1 MRYLEIA
8 DEIRSLIGA
17 GEFGSGGALP
27 SEAELGRRFPA
38 SRVTVRKALE
48 ALRREGI
55 VTSRRGSGWF
65 VALDPVRQ
73 ALGRFS
79 TVEAAMEA
87 AGVTVRRE
95 VLEYGFEAA
104 PPIVSQA
111 LVVTGGGAVLR
122 VRRLNVADDQPF
134 GVVTVFV
141 PENFGERIARSDAE
155 TSTFYELLTGLG
167 VELGS
172 ATQTITAA
180 TATED
185 DARLLAVRKGSAVL
199 VCRRVTRDA
208 DGAPVLFSEHRYPAH
223 RTSFEVDLPRVAPA
237 GDGPVGLRVLHANDG
252 DREAEATAAAGATDA
267 ALARQAIT

>member
-17 GEFGSGGALP
+17 GEFGPGGALP

-87 AGVTVRRE
+87 AGATVRRE
-95 VLEYGFEAA
+95 VVEYGFEAA

-111 LVVTGGGAVLR
+111 LAIADRHPVLR

-141 PENFGERIARSDAE
+141 PEHFGERIARSDAE
-155 TSTFYELLTGLG
+155 TSTFYEVLTGLG
-167 VELGS
+167 VELGA

-180 TATED
+180 AATED

-208 DGAPVLFSEHRYPAH
+208 GGAPVLFSEHRYPAH
-223 RTSFEVDLPRVAPA
+223 RTSFEVELPRVAPA
-237 GDGPVGLRVLHANDG
+237 GDGPVGLRVLHASDG
-252 DREAEATAAAGATDA
+252 DGEAGAAGTTEA
-267 ALARQAIT
+267 ALARRAIT